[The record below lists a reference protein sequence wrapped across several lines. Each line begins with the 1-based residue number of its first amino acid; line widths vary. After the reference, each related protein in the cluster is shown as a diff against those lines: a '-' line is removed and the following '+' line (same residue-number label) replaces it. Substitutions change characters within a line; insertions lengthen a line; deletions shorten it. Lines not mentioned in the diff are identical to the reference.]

1 MQSQLY
7 LTGKLVAQPE
17 LLQTKNGKTLV
28 RLLLETEL
36 VRPTVQ
42 GGFQAEAVILPVS
55 FFSREAETV
64 KDCHRGDSLAVG
76 VHLYGTEFKAP
87 NGVVKRGV
95 QIIADQILQGEAL
108 QKESYR

>member
-7 LTGKLVAQPE
+7 FTGKLVAQPE
-17 LLQTKNGKTLV
+17 LLQTKNGKTMV

-36 VRPTVQ
+36 VRPTAQ

-64 KDCHRGDSLAVG
+64 KDCHRGDSRQSVCTFT
-76 VHLYGTEFKAP
+76 VP
-87 NGVVKRGV
+87 NSKLLM
-95 QIIADQILQGEAL
+95 A
-108 QKESYR
+108 S